1 MDEGINAGRMFFERL
16 WINEETCAPFL
27 DAIAHYRRKWDDSK
41 GMFKETL
48 RHDWTSHAADVHR
61 YAATDENRMRNQVFN
76 PPPTTGLVQ
85 PYYPEL
91 GV

>member
-1 MDEGINAGRMFFERL
+1 
-16 WINEETCAPFL
+16 
-27 DAIAHYRRKWDDSK
+27 
-41 GMFKETL
+41 MFKETP

-61 YAATDENRMRNQVFN
+61 YASIDEREMRNQVFN

-85 PYYPEL
+85 PYYPSL